1 MKNLIAHRG
10 LKINNSKENTI
21 PSFLNAINDA
31 NYVGFE
37 CDIWTTLD
45 GYFVIHHSPIYNL
58 KLISS
63 STLKELVGIPTL
75 KDLLKLNSNKI
86 FLIEIKDLKINY
98 LKLHKILIKEKNKN
112 IYLMSFHKRIIK
124 KMALMN
130 RNYKVGYLNYVLNS
144 DNNYEEFD
152 FICLLESV
160 YTSKIHDYFKNKQIE
175 VFLYGIHKDSSYDLN
190 DLYFI
195 TDKVINSE

>member
-21 PSFLNAINDA
+21 PSFINAIKDK

-45 GYFVIHHSPIYNL
+45 GYFVINHSPIYNF
-58 KLISS
+58 KLIRLSN
-63 STLKELVGIPTL
+63 LKELEGITTL
-75 KDLLKLNSNKI
+75 KDLLKLDSDKI
-86 FLIEIKDLKINY
+86 FLIEIKDLKLDY
-98 LKLHKILIKEKNKN
+98 LKLHKILEKEKNKN
-112 IYLMSFHKRIIK
+112 IYLMSFHKKIIK
-124 KMALMN
+124 KLSLLT
-130 RNYKVGYLNYVLNS
+130 RNYKVGYLNYVINS
-144 DNNYEEFD
+144 DDDYKEFD

-160 YTSKIHDYFKNKQIE
+160 YNNKIHDYFKNKNIDM
-175 VFLYGIHKDSSYDLN
+175 FLYGIHKESSYNLN

-195 TDKVINSE
+195 TDKIIQN